1 MVIAKQR
8 DVAPNNWAVYHKD
21 AIAAGTVANNS
32 YLVLNGTSAVINA
45 GSNIWNVTST
55 TISSN
60 ASLSDNGV
68 YYSFAAVAGYS
79 AFGSYTGNGNADGPF
94 VYTGFRPRWLLL
106 RSTSGARD
114 WIIKDALRS
123 TTYNP
128 ADGNLYANQTFS
140 EDTTA
145 SVYVD
150 ILSNGFKLRGT
161 YASINASGETFIYA
175 AFAESPF
182 ALNARAR

>member
-1 MVIAKQR
+1 
-8 DVAPNNWAVYHKD
+8 VYHKD

-32 YLVLNGTSAVINA
+32 YLLLNSISPATNA
-45 GSNIWNVTST
+45 GANLWNVTST
-55 TISSN
+55 TVGSN
-60 ASLSDNGV
+60 QSLSGNAV
-68 YYSFAAVAGYS
+68 YYCFAPVAGYS
-79 AFGSYTGNGNADGPF
+79 AFGSYTGNGSADGPF

-128 ADGNLYANQTFS
+128 ADGNLYANQSFA

-161 YASINASGETFIYA
+161 YASINTSGETFIYA

-182 ALNARAR
+182 QYARAR